1 MQQVV
6 DLHKGTLREAG
17 VESRRPYV
25 VPTALWQGNRGR
37 CGAKGAVVVNQSQMS
52 YARVRAVREM
62 LSGGVGGDATVS
74 ELEQWDQVVDVIV
87 IGSGAAGLSA
97 ATLAADGGSTVV
109 ILERADMVGGT
120 TGVSG
125 GMPWVPLNHHLA
137 DVGMTDTAEEALTYI
152 RRLTLGR
159 EPSSELVETFVEHA
173 DHAIAYLE
181 EHTPVEF
188 SAPPMFSDYYADL
201 PGGKVCGRS
210 IEPVPFPAAAELG
223 EWAPLVRTSPFMPRL
238 TMEEGGRYLAYGEA
252 PDYGLVATRERDD
265 IRVLGGALAA
275 ALFKGVLDRNIPVRT
290 GVRVKELVS
299 RQGTIVGVRAEQ
311 DEAPLLVGARR
322 GVVLACGG
330 FEWNEQMVQAF
341 IGHPIDPL
349 SPPYNEGDGHIMAM
363 EAGAVLANMWSYW
376 GQPALLDP
384 DVTYEGRPA
393 LQFSTGRNMPGSIIV
408 NKRGERFVNE
418 GTSYQDMPRSFGI
431 FDPVA
436 IDYPNEAPVWM
447 VFDHRLREST
457 MILSMV
463 PGGTI
468 PDWVESAPTLRE
480 LSARIGLDPDALE
493 RTVDRFNLHA
503 AVGEDPDFHR
513 GTVWWEAFMSG
524 GPSPRNASVRSTH
537 RPSTP
542 SAFMTA
548 HSAPRAARSPM
559 GTLVYFATAAAWST
573 ASMRPATRR
582 PPSSARRI
590 RAEGPPSVRR
600 SRSGTSPAGM
610 WRAGRR
616 RHWRSRRHR
625 PRAGRDGDTRDVYGD
640 LAGRSVRRHRR

>member
-1 MQQVV
+1 
-6 DLHKGTLREAG
+6 
-17 VESRRPYV
+17 
-25 VPTALWQGNRGR
+25 
-37 CGAKGAVVVNQSQMS
+37 
-52 YARVRAVREM
+52 
-62 LSGGVGGDATVS
+62 VS
-74 ELEQWDQVVDVIV
+74 ENEQWDLVVDVVV

-97 ATLAADGGSTVV
+97 ATLAADGGSTVL
-109 ILERADMVGGT
+109 ILERADMIGGT

-125 GMPWVPLNHHLA
+125 GMPWVPLNRHLA
-137 DVGMTDTAEEALTYI
+137 DVGMTDTPEEALTYI

-159 EPSSELVETFVEHA
+159 EPSAELVETYVEHA
-173 DHAIAYLE
+173 HQAIAYLE
-181 EHTPVEF
+181 EHTPVAF

-201 PGGKVCGRS
+201 PGGKACGRS
-210 IEPVPFPAAAELG
+210 IEPVPFPAAQELG
-223 EWAPLVRTSPFMPRL
+223 EWAPLVRSSPIMPRL

-252 PDYGLVATRERDD
+252 PDYGLVATREQEDV
-265 IRVLGGALAA
+265 RVLGSALAA
-275 ALFKGVLDRNIPVRT
+275 ALFKGVLDRDVAVRT
-290 GVRVKELVS
+290 GVRVKELVT
-299 RQGTIVGVRAEQ
+299 RDGTVVGVRAEE
-311 DEAPLLVGARR
+311 DGAALRVGARR

-341 IGHPIDPL
+341 IGHRIDPL

-363 EAGAVLANMWSYW
+363 QEGAVLANMWTYW

-431 FDPVA
+431 YDPVA

-480 LSARIGLDPDALE
+480 LAARIDVDPAALE
-493 RTVDRFNLHA
+493 QTVERFNLQA
-503 AVGEDPDFHR
+503 TAGEDHDFHR

-524 GPSPRNASVRSTH
+524 GPSAEKCLGPVETSPFYAVRIYDGALGTQGGPLTDQHARVLRYGGGVVDGLYAAGNASACVFG
-537 RPSTP
+537 PAYP
-542 SAFMTA
+542 
-548 HSAPRAARSPM
+548 
-559 GTLVYFATAAAWST
+559 GGGATIG
-573 ASMRPATRR
+573 PALTF
-582 PPSSARRI
+582 
-590 RAEGPPSVRR
+590 G
-600 SRSGTSPAGM
+600 
-610 WRAGRR
+610 
-616 RHWRSRRHR
+616 
-625 PRAGRDGDTRDVYGD
+625 Y
-640 LAGRSVRRHRR
+640 LAGRHVAARPAQALEEPTASTSSGARR